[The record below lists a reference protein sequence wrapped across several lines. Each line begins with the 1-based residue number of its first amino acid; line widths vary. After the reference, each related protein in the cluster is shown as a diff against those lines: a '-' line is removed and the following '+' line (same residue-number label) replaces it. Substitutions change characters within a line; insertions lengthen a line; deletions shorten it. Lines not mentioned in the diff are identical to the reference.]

1 MLAKLKKKS
10 KNIKNK
16 ILRNESEQLPIRIT
30 NDNVAVHR
38 ERTIAGGRRF
48 KYPIQYARHKLV
60 YNAIIL
66 VFVAVVVLVIFGW
79 WQLYNQQT
87 TNTFFYRVTKVL
99 PLPVAKFDS
108 TWVMYDDYLMKLRS
122 SLYYLENKEQIN
134 LSTEDGK
141 LQKNYV
147 QEVAMNDAV
156 ADAYAIKKANELHIR
171 VTDEELNK
179 YLLAQRQ
186 STNADVSE
194 QSYDSVIADYYNWT
208 PDEYKTITKNK
219 LLRQKVAYAVDDE
232 ASKLKDQVK
241 TSLSTGQGLKD
252 LVSAINT
259 TSGRRLEFVSTGWIS
274 KTNSDG
280 GLTLEASKLT
290 KGQVSPDAVQPM
302 TGDGYYFIKLID
314 SNDKQV
320 NYEYIKIPLGTLKQ
334 SIDDL
339 LNSSKVNYFITM
351 PTETKEDVNGK

>member
-1 MLAKLKKKS
+1 MLAKIKKKS

-16 ILRNESEQLPIRIT
+16 VLRKESEQLPIRIT

-66 VFVAVVVLVIFGW
+66 VFIALAMLVVFGW

-87 TNTFFYRVTKVL
+87 TNTFFYRVTKAL
-99 PLPVAKFDS
+99 PLPVASFDG
-108 TWVMYDDYLMKLRS
+108 TWVSYDDYLMKLRS

-134 LSTEDGK
+134 LNTEDGK
-141 LQKNYV
+141 LQKDYV
-147 QEVAMNDAV
+147 QRVAMNDAV
-156 ADAYAIKKANELHIR
+156 ADAYALKKANELNIK
-171 VTDEELNK
+171 VTSEELNN

-194 QSYDSVIADYYNWT
+194 QSYDSVVADYYNWT
-208 PDEYKTITKNK
+208 PDEYKEITKNK
-219 LLRQKVAYAVDDE
+219 LLRQKVAYAVDEE

-241 TSLSTGQGLKD
+241 TSLSAGQGLSD
-252 LVSAINT
+252 VVAAINA
-259 TSGRRLEFVSTGWIS
+259 TSARRLEFKSTGWIS
-274 KTNSDG
+274 RTNSDG
-280 GLTLEASKLT
+280 GLTLAASKMD
-290 KGQVSPDAVQPM
+290 KGQVSLEALQTT
-302 TGDGYYFIKLID
+302 TGDGYHFIKLID
-314 SNDKQV
+314 ANDKQV

-334 SIDDL
+334 TIDDL
-339 LNSSKVNYFITM
+339 LNSNKVNYFITM
-351 PTETKEDVNGK
+351 PKEKKEENSGK